1 MAGDIAEALQLPAE
15 GGLLIQGIERGSAA
29 EVAGLRGPR
38 QYVAIGNVEIGV
50 GGDLIMAIEGQ
61 PVDRNDA
68 ITRAMARKRPGDRLA
83 MKIFRNGRTQS
94 ITVILGEDPG
104 DAL

>member
-1 MAGDIAEALQLPAE
+1 MSP
-15 GGLLIQGIERGSAA
+15 SATS
-29 EVAGLRGPR
+29 R
-38 QYVAIGNVEIGV
+38 YGV

-83 MKIFRNGRTQS
+83 MKIFRNGRTQNIRS
-94 ITVILGEDPG
+94 FLARILEMHYKPHRGSAFCPAVDPVSHCG
-104 DAL
+104 VGQPGHASVRRCSRR